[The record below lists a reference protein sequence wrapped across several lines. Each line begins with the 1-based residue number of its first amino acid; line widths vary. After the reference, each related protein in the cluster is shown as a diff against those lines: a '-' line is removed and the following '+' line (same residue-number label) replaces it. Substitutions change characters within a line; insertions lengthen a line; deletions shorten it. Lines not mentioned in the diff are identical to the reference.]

1 MYFQTFNKTAF
12 ENYQASIKQKEAE
25 QLALEAQ
32 TIDKVNC
39 GEQQPEVDHSYKGEK
54 SNSGY
59 DDEQFWRNTRSFISY
74 QLQNKQLEAKY
85 LDIQS
90 LDDFRPDTFEIF
102 IDNKLMEI
110 ALIDK
115 SRIRINMPSS
125 EKYLLKISAK
135 DNLPSP
141 RITQIRLLKN

>member
-1 MYFQTFNKTAF
+1 
-12 ENYQASIKQKEAE
+12 
-25 QLALEAQ
+25 
-32 TIDKVNC
+32 
-39 GEQQPEVDHSYKGEK
+39 
-54 SNSGY
+54 
-59 DDEQFWRNTRSFISY
+59 
-74 QLQNKQLEAKY
+74 LQNKQLEAKY